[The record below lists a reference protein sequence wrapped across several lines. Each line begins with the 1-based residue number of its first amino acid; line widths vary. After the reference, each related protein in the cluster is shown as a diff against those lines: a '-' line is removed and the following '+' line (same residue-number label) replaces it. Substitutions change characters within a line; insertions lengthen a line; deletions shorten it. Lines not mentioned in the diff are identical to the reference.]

1 MREVTTP
8 DTISIFMR
16 ELGRRVRGAARV
28 YFTGGATAVMHG
40 WRESTVD
47 IDVRFSPELDEL
59 YRALPELKEKLN
71 VNLELASP
79 PDFIP
84 PLPGWEDRSIYIGR
98 EGKLDF
104 YHFDPYS
111 QALAKIERGHEQDL
125 SDVRSMI
132 GEGLVDPK
140 RLLTLFD
147 EIKPGLYRY
156 PAIDADEFNAAVND
170 FVMGLSGE
178 EEHRDS

>member
-1 MREVTTP
+1 
-8 DTISIFMR
+8 MR
-16 ELGRRVRGAARV
+16 ELGSSVRGAARV

-40 WRESTVD
+40 WRETTID

-59 YRALPELKEKLN
+59 YRALPDLKEKLSVN
-71 VNLELASP
+71 VELASP

-84 PLPGWEDRSIYIGR
+84 ALPGWEDRSIYIGR

-111 QALAKIERGHEQDL
+111 QALAKIERGHQHDL

-132 GEGLVDPK
+132 DRGLVDPK
-140 RLLTLFD
+140 RLLTLF
-147 EIKPGLYRY
+147 EGIKPEIYRY
-156 PAIDADEFNAAVND
+156 PALNADKFSVAVNKIVD
-170 FVMGLSGE
+170 EVGRE
-178 EEHRDS
+178 DR